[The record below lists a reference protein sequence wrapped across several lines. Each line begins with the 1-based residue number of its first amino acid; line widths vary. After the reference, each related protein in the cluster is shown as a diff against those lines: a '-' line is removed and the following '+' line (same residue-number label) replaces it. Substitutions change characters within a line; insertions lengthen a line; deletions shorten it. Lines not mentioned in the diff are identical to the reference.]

1 MKLRARA
8 MEKINNRQM
17 SCKRVNLNIRA
28 IKQEALDVEYV
39 LKVKLIR
46 KNLRKLFVNVQFECR
61 YTSGV

>member
-8 MEKINNRQM
+8 RAKINNRKM

-28 IKQEALDVEYV
+28 IKQEDLDVESV

-46 KNLRKLFVNVQFECR
+46 KNLKKLFVNVQFECR
-61 YTSGV
+61 YISVV